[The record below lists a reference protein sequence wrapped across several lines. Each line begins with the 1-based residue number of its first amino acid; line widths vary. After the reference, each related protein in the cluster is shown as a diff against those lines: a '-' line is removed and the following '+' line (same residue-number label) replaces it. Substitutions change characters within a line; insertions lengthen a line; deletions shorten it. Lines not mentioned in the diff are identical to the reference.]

1 MSEAQLRSWR
11 MVEAGKPLELQ
22 ESALPAPGPGEI
34 LLEVAACGLCHTDF
48 GFLYGGVRPNAPL
61 PLTLGHEIV
70 GRAMAAGPGLE
81 SALDQSFLV
90 PAVLPCGDCELCRA
104 GRGNVCRRQKM
115 PGNDLDGGFASH
127 FLAPAEFLCPV
138 PEGEIKLESLSVAAD
153 AVGTAYQSV
162 LRAGTTE
169 GDLVI
174 VVGAGGVGTFAVQTA
189 RHLGARVVAIDID
202 DQRLQAIS
210 SYIDLPLNA
219 SRLNVKEIRSA
230 VAELE
235 VSRTGG
241 RYRRKIFECSGTSA
255 GQQTAW
261 SLLTHN
267 ATLAVVGFTMDK
279 TPLRLSNLM
288 AFDAT
293 AFGNW
298 GCLPEHFPTLLK
310 LVADGVLEI
319 EPFVEY
325 HPMKCLNELLAKEHH
340 RRRPILIPDF
350 SN

>member
-1 MSEAQLRSWR
+1 MADKRLRSWR
-11 MVEAGKPLELQ
+11 MVEAGKPVEIQ
-22 ESALPAPGPGEI
+22 ESELPAPGPGEI

-70 GRAMAAGPGLE
+70 GRAVSAGPGLE
-81 SALDQSFLV
+81 SAVGKSFLV
-90 PAVLPCGDCELCRA
+90 PAVLPCGDCHLCRS

-127 FLAPAEFLCPV
+127 FLGPAEFLCPV
-138 PEGEIKLESLSVAAD
+138 PNGGTRLEHLSVVAD
-153 AVGTAYQSV
+153 AVGTAYQAV
-162 LRAGTTE
+162 LRSGAGP

-174 VVGAGGVGTFAVQTA
+174 VIGAGGVGTFAVQTA
-189 RHLGARVVAIDID
+189 RQLGADVVAIDID
-202 DQRLQAIS
+202 AERLETLS
-210 SYIDLPLNA
+210 SYIDLELNA
-219 SRLNVKEIRSA
+219 ASLSVKEIRAA
-230 VAELE
+230 VRDFESNE
-235 VSRTGG
+235 GTRPYS
-241 RYRRKIFECSGTSA
+241 RKILECSGTAA

-267 ATLAVVGFTMDK
+267 ATLGVVGFTMDK
-279 TPLRLSNLM
+279 SDLRLSNLM

-298 GCLPEHFPTLLK
+298 GCLPEHFPAILD
-310 LVADGVLEI
+310 LVDGGKLEI
-319 EPFVEY
+319 EPFVEL
-325 HPMKCLNELLAKEHH
+325 HPMRRLNDLLAEEHH

-350 SN
+350 